1 MAGKT
6 EKFNRIKE
14 NIKDKFNISES
25 RKVKNFLGTYCER
38 GCNVKGRYAKKIMD
52 KDVNNL
58 VEGYKNYTGSDLR
71 YRKLLDIRHDSK

>member
-6 EKFNRIKE
+6 ENFNRIKE

-25 RKVKNFLGTYCER
+25 RKVKNFLGAYCER
-38 GCNVKGRYAKKIMD
+38 GCNVKVTYAKKIMD

-71 YRKLLDIRHDSK
+71 YRKLLDLRA